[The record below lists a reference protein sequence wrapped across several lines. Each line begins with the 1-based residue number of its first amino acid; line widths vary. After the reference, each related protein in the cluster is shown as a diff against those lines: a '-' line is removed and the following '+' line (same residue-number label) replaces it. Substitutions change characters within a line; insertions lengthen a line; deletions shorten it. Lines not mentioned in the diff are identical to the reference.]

1 MNEQANERQEP
12 KKPYVRYDPMRPVYE
27 LPVHF
32 HWGELAMEKFRTEE
46 ERLPIAE
53 RALFEAANSGKGFK
67 VEFHFFDYE
76 GNTFLMNSGGY
87 PEMLSIFCDLDICVP
102 PPEQGETVDDKIEQ
116 VKDAV
121 R

>member
-1 MNEQANERQEP
+1 
-12 KKPYVRYDPMRPVYE
+12 
-27 LPVHF
+27 
-32 HWGELAMEKFRTEE
+32 MEKFRTEE

-87 PEMLSIFCDLDICVP
+87 PEMLSIFCDLNICIP